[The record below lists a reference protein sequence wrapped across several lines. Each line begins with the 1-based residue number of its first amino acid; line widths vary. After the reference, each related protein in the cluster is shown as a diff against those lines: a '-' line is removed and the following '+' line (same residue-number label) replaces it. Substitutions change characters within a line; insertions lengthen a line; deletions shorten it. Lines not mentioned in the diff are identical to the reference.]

1 MVLDN
6 KTKKILKVF
15 CLVFLVAILTGCAQ
29 NLDANG
35 KLIASGQ
42 LQVQLLGHLMQG
54 GLILSL

>member
-29 NLDANG
+29 
-35 KLIASGQ
+35 KS
-42 LQVQLLGHLMQG
+42 
-54 GLILSL
+54 